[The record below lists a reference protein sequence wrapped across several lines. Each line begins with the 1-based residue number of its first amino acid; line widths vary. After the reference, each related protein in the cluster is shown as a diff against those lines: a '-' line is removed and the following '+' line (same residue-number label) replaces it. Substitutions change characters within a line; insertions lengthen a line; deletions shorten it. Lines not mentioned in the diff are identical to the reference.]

1 MGRFVLA
8 ALLALAAVSAH
19 ADPVLVTLDNGTY
32 RAVAPPNWDGTTK
45 LPLVVWLPGY
55 GQDSAQVIGDRD
67 SGLVAAATGAG
78 VLFVVADGLNRA
90 WSHVGAPRRN
100 RDDIAFIH
108 AVVDD
113 AKQRWPVDSSH
124 VIAAGF
130 SIGGSMVWDIA
141 CHGAEGF
148 SAFLPF
154 SGAFWHP
161 YPTHC
166 ETGPVD
172 LRHVH
177 GTSDQTV
184 PMAGRTLRNGFQQGN
199 VHDAFDILRATDGCA
214 AEPVRMTQEG
224 MLICEAWTR
233 CSSGRH
239 IELCLHTGDHYV
251 RGEWL
256 AQGIA
261 WAMALPPAARRR

>member
-1 MGRFVLA
+1 MRLGLLIA
-8 ALLALAAVSAH
+8 ALLTLVSMSAQ
-19 ADPVLVTLDNGTY
+19 ADPELVTLPDGTY
-32 RAVAPPNWDGTTK
+32 RAVAPPNWDGKSK

-55 GQDSAQVIGDRD
+55 GQDSVQVMGDTD
-67 SGLVAAATGAG
+67 SGLVAAANGAG

-113 AKQRWPVDSSH
+113 AKKRWPVDNAH
-124 VIAAGF
+124 VFAAGF

-141 CHGAEGF
+141 CHGAQGF
-148 SAFLPF
+148 TAFLPF
-154 SGAFWHP
+154 SGALWHP
-161 YPTHC
+161 YPEKC

-172 LRHVH
+172 LRHTH

-184 PMAGRTLRNGFQQGN
+184 PMGGRTLRNGFQQGN
-199 VHDAFDILRATDGCA
+199 VHEAFDILRKTDACP
-214 AEPVRMTQEG
+214 AEPVKMTEEG
-224 MLICEAWTR
+224 MLICEIWNH
-233 CSSGRH
+233 CHSGRDV
-239 IELCLHTGDHYV
+239 ELCLHTGDHYV

-256 AQGIA
+256 TQDIA
-261 WAMALPPAARRR
+261 WAMALKPHKH